1 MKAKHEWT
9 ELKLGEYKYM
19 ETINHTTPIKEPIKQ
34 IINKVAYIIKAED
47 LDETETQFPLC
58 IDSYQDIPVE
68 LNM

>member
-1 MKAKHEWT
+1 
-9 ELKLGEYKYM
+9 M
-19 ETINHTTPIKEPIKQ
+19 ETLNHTIQIKKPVKQ

-58 IDSYQDIPVE
+58 IDSYEDIPVE

>member
-1 MKAKHEWT
+1 
-9 ELKLGEYKYM
+9 M
-19 ETINHTTPIKEPIKQ
+19 ETINHTIPIKKPVKQ

-58 IDSYQDIPVE
+58 IDTYEDIPVE